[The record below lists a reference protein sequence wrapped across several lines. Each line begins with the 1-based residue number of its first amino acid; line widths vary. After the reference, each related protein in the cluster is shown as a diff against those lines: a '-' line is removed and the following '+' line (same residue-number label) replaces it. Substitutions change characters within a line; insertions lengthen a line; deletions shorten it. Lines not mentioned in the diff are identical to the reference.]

1 MSGPPFSRCRG
12 LILAF
17 VILLAGLPEAAVAQ
31 RDSTAVLRATLR
43 GWEDDARLAIF
54 DRSGSY
60 HGRFSD
66 RGILQRFTERLDQ
79 EYTIDEISFGFSL
92 VEDYAWYLDRNGAR
106 WWGGSINHRFLTQR
120 AEIGGTVPLGETWDF
135 NALLTQGATLQTKRA
150 FVRATFRKSFNEGR
164 VVAFAT
170 GFLKADK
177 PEMDFEL
184 GASLHPGNGTVTV
197 AVAALDLFSN
207 LIYGALEVQSRNAD
221 RILDYTRK
229 PYTLRAAADLPL
241 GRYFRG
247 EVYGL
252 YMLPA
257 SLTALAQ
264 QDTVSS
270 FAQDE
275 RYAYVGGM
283 FEWTPSAKTAV
294 GVLAT
299 WIGTDLGRTTLDS
312 TPSLDDFELAERNG
326 HLGVYV
332 IQRFWTRWLF
342 ESRVVREWR
351 TESRMRP
358 DTSVAME
365 IDYADR
371 AWLGRTT
378 MTYQARSGF
387 RGELGFDFALRDV
400 VREAD
405 LPGDFLGKR
414 HTRLRFDLGW
424 YFGRT
429 AMFVFGTNADLDG
442 DSGTATGWFDG
453 GHARFQ
459 VFW

>member
-1 MSGPPFSRCRG
+1 M
-12 LILAF
+12 
-17 VILLAGLPEAAVAQ
+17 LLAGAPAAAVAQ

-43 GWEDDARLAIF
+43 GWEDDARLTIF
-54 DRSGSY
+54 DRSGSF

-79 EYTIDEISFGFSL
+79 EYAIDQISFGFSL
-92 VEDYAWYLDRNGAR
+92 VEDYSWYLDRNGAR
-106 WWGGSINHRFLTQR
+106 WGGGSINHRFLLQR
-120 AEIGGTVPLGETWDF
+120 AEIGGTVALGETWDF
-135 NALLTQGATLQTKRA
+135 NALLTQEATLQANRA
-150 FVRATFRKSFNEGR
+150 VVRTTFRKSFGDGR
-164 VVAFAT
+164 VAAFAT

-177 PEMDFEL
+177 PEMDLEL
-184 GASLHPGNGTVTV
+184 GASFHPGRGTVTV
-197 AVAALDLFSN
+197 AIAALDLFSD
-207 LIYGALEVQSRNAD
+207 LIFGGLEVSPRDAD
-221 RILDYTRK
+221 RVLDYTQN
-229 PYTLRAAADLPL
+229 PYTLRVAADLPV

-252 YMLPA
+252 YTLPT
-257 SLTALAQ
+257 SLTAVAQ
-264 QDTVSS
+264 HDTVSS

-283 FEWTPSAKTAV
+283 FEWTPSGKTAV

-299 WIGTDLGRTTLDS
+299 WVGGDLDRSSLDS
-312 TPSLDDFELAERNG
+312 TPSLDDFDLAERNA

-332 IQRFWTRWLF
+332 IQRFLTRWLF

-351 TESRMRP
+351 TETRMRP
-358 DTSVAME
+358 DTSVAKE

-378 MTYQARSGF
+378 MTYQAPGGF
-387 RGELGFDFALRDV
+387 RAELGFDFALRHV
-400 VREAD
+400 VRDAD
-405 LPGDFLGKR
+405 LPGDFLDR
-414 HTRLRFDLGW
+414 QNTRLRFDLGW

-429 AMFVFGTNADLDG
+429 AMFVAGTNADLDQ
-442 DSGTATGWFDG
+442 DSGSATGWFDG

>member
-1 MSGPPFSRCRG
+1 MSGTPLSRCRG
-12 LILAF
+12 LTLAF
-17 VILLAGLPEAAVAQ
+17 VILLAGVPAAAVAQ

-79 EYTIDEISFGFSL
+79 EYTIDQISFGFSM
-92 VEDYAWYLDRNGAR
+92 VEDYAWYLDRKGAR
-106 WWGGSINHRFLTQR
+106 WWGGSINHRFLVQR

-135 NALLTQGATLQTKRA
+135 NALLSQEATLQTDRA
-150 FVRATFRKSFNEGR
+150 VVRATFRKSFDDGR

-177 PEMDFEL
+177 PEMDLEL
-184 GASLHPGNGTVTV
+184 GASFRPGSGTVTV

-207 LIYGALEVQSRNAD
+207 LIYGSLQVPPRDAD
-221 RILDYTRK
+221 RILDYSTK
-229 PYTLRAAADLPL
+229 PYTLRIAADLPV
-241 GRYFRG
+241 GRFFRG

-252 YMLPA
+252 YTLPA
-257 SLTALAQ
+257 SLTATAQ
-264 QDTVSS
+264 HDTVSS

-294 GVLAT
+294 GALAT
-299 WIGTDLGRTTLDS
+299 WLGGDLDRTSLDD
-312 TPSLDDFELAERNG
+312 TPSLDDFNLAERNA
-326 HLGVYV
+326 HVGVYL
-332 IQRFWTRWLF
+332 IQRFRTRWLF
-342 ESRVVREWR
+342 ETRVVRQWR
-351 TESRMRP
+351 TESRIRP
-358 DTSVAME
+358 DTAVASE

-387 RGELGFDFALRDV
+387 RGELGLDFALRDV
-400 VREAD
+400 VRDAD
-405 LPGDFLGKR
+405 LPGDFQGR
-414 HTRLRFDLGW
+414 RNTRLRFDLGW

-429 AMFVFGTNADLDG
+429 AMFVLGTNADLDQ
-442 DSGTATGWFDG
+442 DAGTATGWFDG